1 MTFDTGRIA
10 ARALHWRHESTTDR
24 ERREDVRIP
33 PRARWRFARAAAMRG
48 SGVARSERRG
58 EIDAGADDHG
68 TRTAGQRLRH
78 DFRQGRAGWHTNARA
93 DVGVV
98 PQEIALYPN
107 LSSHENLTVFGR
119 YLGLNG
125 KALDDAIAR
134 ALDWAALSDRK
145 SEPVKSFSGGMKRR
159 LNMAVGVLHR
169 PRVLLLDE
177 PTVGVDPQSRERIYQ
192 MIESLR
198 ADGVSIIYTTHY
210 MEEAERL
217 CDRIAV
223 IDSGRVI
230 ATGTKDEL
238 VRNTIGTKR
247 EVVVEFADGS
257 RVTHLIDDAA
267 EMLRVMRDAETQGSA
282 VRDLTMK
289 SPSLEKVFLHLTG
302 KGLRA

>member
-1 MTFDTGRIA
+1 
-10 ARALHWRHESTTDR
+10 
-24 ERREDVRIP
+24 
-33 PRARWRFARAAAMRG
+33 
-48 SGVARSERRG
+48 
-58 EIDAGADDHG
+58 
-68 TRTAGQRLRH
+68 
-78 DFRQGRAGWHTNARA
+78 
-93 DVGVV
+93 
-98 PQEIALYPN
+98 
-107 LSSHENLTVFGR
+107 
-119 YLGLNG
+119 
-125 KALDDAIAR
+125 
-134 ALDWAALSDRK
+134 LSDRK

-198 ADGVSIIYTTHY
+198 AEGVSLIYTTHY

-217 CDRIAV
+217 CDRIAI
-223 IDSGRVI
+223 IDNGRVI

-247 EVVVEFADGS
+247 EVIIEFADGS
-257 RVTHLIDDAA
+257 HVTHLIDDAA

-302 KGLRA
+302 KGLRE